1 MPDWYYKKDDRVIGP
16 VSRQELD
23 YLATER
29 RIRASTEVRRGNAG
43 EWTRFRPARNVE
55 AVAAVSPEKESVA
68 KAADLEV
75 PRSGPPKLKQKR
87 DVTKRQAM
95 TGTIL
100 AVLLLLVLWFLWSR
114 FAGGSPTGSTSAS
127 GQGLAT
133 SESVTGAGTGA
144 TDEGTQP
151 VASTAARDGEAATD
165 SAEGQDQAQ
174 EGDPLDNSGDGSV
187 ETTSTGDSNSENEQ
201 STASVSPD
209 DDPEKDDDLATE
221 STDGMDSIQS
231 GDPLSKFTI
240 SAPGEAVFF
249 GLRATGNRFAFV
261 VDRSGSMNGLP
272 MKRARKE
279 LMSCINHMPK
289 HVEVFVVFF
298 DDLAYPDEGSY
309 RGVDAQNLQ
318 ELEDWVNTI
327 QANGGTD
334 VKIGMRTV
342 FSEGKPP
349 DAIFLLT
356 DGNFAGDTPSYIRKL
371 NSKSGVR
378 INTVALVSRAGESLL
393 KQIAAEND
401 GDYRFVP

>member
-29 RIRASTEVRRGNAG
+29 RIRASTEVRRGDTG
-43 EWTRFRPARNVE
+43 EWMRFRPAKNGE
-55 AVAAVSPEKESVA
+55 AVAVLSPEKENVA
-68 KAADLEV
+68 KAADLV
-75 PRSGPPKLKQKR
+75 APRSGPPKLKQKR
-87 DVTKRQAM
+87 DVTKRQAI

-100 AVLLLLVLWFLWSR
+100 AVLLLVVLWFLWSR
-114 FAGGSPTGSTSAS
+114 FPGGSPNGSTNAS

-133 SESVTGAGTGA
+133 NESVTGTGTGA

-151 VASTAARDGEAATD
+151 VASTAAQNGESASAAADGL
-165 SAEGQDQAQ
+165 DQSQ
-174 EGDPLDNSGDGSV
+174 EGEPRDNSGDGSV
-187 ETTSTGDSNSENEQ
+187 DTTSAGDSSAENEQ
-201 STASVSPD
+201 STASVLPD
-209 DDPEKDDDLATE
+209 TDPEKDDDLATE

-261 VDRSGSMNGLP
+261 VDRSGSMDGLP
-272 MKRARKE
+272 MRRARKE
-279 LMSCINHMPK
+279 LMNCINHMPK

-298 DDLAYPDEGSY
+298 DDLAYPDEGRY
-309 RGVDAQNLQ
+309 RCVDAQNLQ

-327 QANGGTD
+327 RANGGTD

-342 FSEGKPP
+342 FNEGKPP

-356 DGNFAGDTPSYIRKL
+356 DGNFDGDTPSYIRKL

-393 KQIAAEND
+393 KQIAGEND